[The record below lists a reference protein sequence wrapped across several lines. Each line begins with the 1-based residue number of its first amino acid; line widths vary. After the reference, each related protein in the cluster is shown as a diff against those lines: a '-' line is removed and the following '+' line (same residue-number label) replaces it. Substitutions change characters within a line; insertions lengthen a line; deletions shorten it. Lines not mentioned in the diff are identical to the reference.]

1 MRATLILPTHPHS
14 QFTSRRSALRLPSLG
29 PPAPKVFAFVV
40 SELFLD
46 FMAFG
51 LNSGRM
57 QFQSLLKK
65 EIFSESAESSWSPN
79 ADLSTWG
86 AKLTPGLG
94 PYKGTQTG
102 IGGY

>member
-1 MRATLILPTHPHS
+1 
-14 QFTSRRSALRLPSLG
+14 
-29 PPAPKVFAFVV
+29 
-40 SELFLD
+40 
-46 FMAFG
+46 MAFG

-86 AKLTPGLG
+86 SKLTPGLG